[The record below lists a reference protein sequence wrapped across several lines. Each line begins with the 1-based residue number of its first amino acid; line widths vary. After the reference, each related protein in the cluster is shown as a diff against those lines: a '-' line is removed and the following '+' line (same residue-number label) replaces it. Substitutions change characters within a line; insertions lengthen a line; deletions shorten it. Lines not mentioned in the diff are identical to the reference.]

1 MALNLRAFIS
11 YQTDDRA
18 IAGELQRR
26 LDVVGIQS
34 FLAHEDIE
42 VSDEWRSTLLREL
55 SLVDI
60 FICLLSKRYLQSQW
74 CVQESGIAAF
84 RKNLTIIPLSID
96 GTIPQGFMSNIQSA
110 KVDPDQISLH
120 DLIPAFLKRDFS
132 SGIDLVIELI
142 GTSRNYSSA
151 EANFALL
158 MPHISKLSPKQAQV
172 LLQYCID
179 KDQVHDAG
187 LCARDYIPA
196 AIKMYPHAL
205 VETDMEFL
213 RTNSRRRGV
222 NI

>member
-18 IAGELQRR
+18 IAGEFQRR
-26 LDVVGIQS
+26 LYAVGIQS

-42 VSDEWRSTLLREL
+42 VSDEWRSRLLREL
-55 SLVDI
+55 SVVDI

-96 GTIPQGFMSNIQSA
+96 GTIPQGFIGNIQSV
-110 KVDPDQISLH
+110 KINPNQISLH

-132 SGIDLVIELI
+132 HGIDLVIELI
-142 GTSRNYSSA
+142 GTSLNYSSA
-151 EANFALL
+151 EASFALL
-158 MPHISKLSPKQAQV
+158 MPHISKLSPKQAEI
-172 LLQYCID
+172 LLQYCVG

-187 LCARDYIPA
+187 LCAKNYIPA